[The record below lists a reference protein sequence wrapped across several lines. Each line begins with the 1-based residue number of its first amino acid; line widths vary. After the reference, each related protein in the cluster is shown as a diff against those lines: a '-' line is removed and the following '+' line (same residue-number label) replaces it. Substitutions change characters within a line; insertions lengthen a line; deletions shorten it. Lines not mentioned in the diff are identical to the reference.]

1 MPYFCPNTTFE
12 LMYITVGVFNTIL
25 KQFEDIDLDKDDIFS
40 SFNVQLEVLVAPQ
53 TKDEKPCKTRTYKAF
68 SFWEPKRVPTPIFR
82 NYLLIYNL
90 LCFVFT
96 LILAMNQTSTS
107 KLIKPITQL
116 CIGLRQNPH
125 YPTEE
130 AYNAS

>member
-53 TKDEKPCKTRTYKAF
+53 TKDEKPCKTRTYKA
-68 SFWEPKRVPTPIFR
+68 SSLGAQMGAHSDISE
-82 NYLLIYNL
+82 
-90 LCFVFT
+90 
-96 LILAMNQTSTS
+96 
-107 KLIKPITQL
+107 
-116 CIGLRQNPH
+116 
-125 YPTEE
+125 
-130 AYNAS
+130 

>member
-53 TKDEKPCKTRTYKAF
+53 TKDEKPCKTRTYKAS
-68 SFWEPKRVPTPIFR
+68 SFWGPKWVPTPIFR
-82 NYLLIYNL
+82 NNLLIYNL

-96 LILAMNQTSTS
+96 LVL
-107 KLIKPITQL
+107 
-116 CIGLRQNPH
+116 
-125 YPTEE
+125 
-130 AYNAS
+130 